1 MKDYTYDVKLI
12 NVLATIELIKLELKD
27 LENLVKKL
35 KDYK

>member
-1 MKDYTYDVKLI
+1 MKDYDYDVKLI